1 MPLFDFHCRSCG
13 HDFEALVRPGPAG
26 AAACPSCQSQDLDKL
41 LSTFSMSSSERTR
54 TFADVKRKKA
64 AAVAHR
70 DNAAI
75 ERATAAHRAED
86 H

>member
-1 MPLFDFHCRSCG
+1 MPLYDYRCRACSR
-13 HDFEALVRPGPAG
+13 DFEALVRAQDPP
-26 AAACPSCQSQDLDKL
+26 PSCPACQSTDLEKQ
-41 LSTFSMSSSERTR
+41 LSAFAMSSADQTR
-54 TFADVKRKKA
+54 AFATAKRKKA

-75 ERATAAHRAED
+75 ERELEEHRAED

>member
-1 MPLFDFHCRSCG
+1 MPLYDFACRACG
-13 HDFEALVRPGPAG
+13 RRFEALVRTQDPPPMCPDCGSGNLDRLPSLFAATSAEKLQ
-26 AAACPSCQSQDLDKL
+26 AAATK
-41 LSTFSMSSSERTR
+41 
-54 TFADVKRKKA
+54 ARKKA

-75 ERATAAHRAED
+75 ERELEEHRRED